1 VIKVNLLK
9 EHRGGAKQVKVFAA
23 ETGRKAGVQVLPVVL
38 AGLLLGGGFY
48 YWTERQLGQLQEQIN
63 QKQAEK
69 LRLDAIIKEVK
80 EYEQRKLQLE
90 ARISVVQQLKA
101 AQADQVSLLIEI
113 GRYVPQQ
120 VELVSLKEANA
131 NITIEGNA
139 ANNNTLSEF
148 MKRIEDSPYF
158 SDLRLKDSQRMPNF
172 HKFSLTC
179 RYNPHPG
186 ASAPEANAAAASKRH
201 GRPETGHQA
210 RRHRGRAA
218 VGGGAGGGDRRR
230 TAVLLRLALSGPRKR
245 PARQGR

>member
-1 VIKVNLLK
+1 MIKVNLLK
-9 EHRGGAKQVKVFAA
+9 EHKAGAKQIKVFAA
-23 ETGRKAGVQVLPVVL
+23 ETGRKAGAQVLPVLL
-38 AGLLLGGGFY
+38 AGLLLMGGFY
-48 YWTERQLGQLQEQIN
+48 YWTQLQLDALQEQIS

-90 ARISVVQQLKA
+90 ARISVVQRLKA
-101 AQADQVSLLIEI
+101 TQADQVSLLIEI

-120 VELVSLKEANA
+120 VELVSIKEVNS

-179 RYNPHPG
+179 RFNPHPAAAAPEG
-186 ASAPEANAAAASKRH
+186 ASAAASAE
-201 GRPETGHQA
+201 P
-210 RRHRGRAA
+210 AA
-218 VGGGAGGGDRRR
+218 P
-230 TAVLLRLALSGPRKR
+230 AV
-245 PARQGR
+245 